1 MLQPGPVI
9 SALAMDQ
16 KHILDQPTS
25 GVLSFT
31 ANPVPPLKRI
41 KLNQFG
47 PSVQLQIVRWISS
60 TLSGT
65 ILVTGDS
72 QVLDPA
78 AAKDAV
84 RTSTVLSDDGF
95 SDAVSETIRIAGL
108 RLDSAIVKL
117 VWLFWSMLDA
127 GKRERRLR
135 YTDKDGGGG
144 YQIHH
149 HDRNV
154 DSIYKV
160 WISSIKRHVMV

>member
-1 MLQPGPVI
+1 MIPPNPVI

-117 VWLFWSMLDA
+117 VWLLWSMLDA
-127 GKRERRLR
+127 GKRGTE
-135 YTDKDGGGG
+135 
-144 YQIHH
+144 
-149 HDRNV
+149 V
-154 DSIYKV
+154 EIY
-160 WISSIKRHVMV
+160 R